1 MYRLM
6 SAALA
11 ICLVVHGTAA
21 EGATPSSVASPDGRI
36 AVSVDLSGGQ
46 PRWSVAVAQQP
57 IIERGLLGVETTP
70 ENFSGTYTLLGTT
83 EATGDTTW
91 HPLWGNR
98 STVRDHYRQLTLR
111 LQESAG
117 AKRLLNLNV
126 RAYDEGVALRY
137 EFPRQPG
144 MSEITVKNRL
154 TEHRFIG
161 DHPIWQTK
169 NYEYGSKTIST
180 MTVKSE
186 SAVTLGVGHG
196 RYAALMDADR
206 ANYAQVFWKRKADTP
221 NTLIGQTTSS
231 SGALPFASS
240 WEVMMIGDT
249 LGKLYENRY
258 LVDNLNPPCAIA
270 DTSWIRPGK
279 AICQVRNGQMT
290 TKDMRTLLEF
300 ASKHRF
306 EYLEI
311 DHSWNGAE
319 TKWTAEEIATFE
331 QKKEP
336 FWNDKPEWRQ
346 NVTGNPLVA
355 AKGWVPFRPHSFKGG
370 NVVDLDV
377 PALTAYGK
385 QLDPPVGLCVYV
397 RSVLFKEFGGQHA
410 IDDVFAAYAKMGIA
424 GVKPGFTPANHQADE
439 RTVAYL
445 VQNAAKHRL
454 IAVIHDAYAPYG
466 LSRTY
471 PNLMNVEG
479 GAGEEAEH
487 SFPPDLTATH
497 DVMLTFTRCLMGPFD
512 YTPEI
517 GKKFVKTHCHHA
529 AMLGVWEGRHSVRGG
544 MRQWSPGGENSGG
557 ELEFISRLPSLF
569 DDTRVIAEANESVT
583 VARRRQETWY
593 VASMSGQ
600 NPRSYAYPLDFLVKD
615 RRYTATIFS
624 DTPGSRVATRSEQA
638 VTSTTVLTISMNAQG
653 GHLMIIEP
661 TP

>member
-1 MYRLM
+1 MSRLLSALFAICVVAHG
-6 SAALA
+6 SAAED
-11 ICLVVHGTAA
+11 TAA
-21 EGATPSSVASPDGRI
+21 KVITSPDGRI
-36 AVSVDLSGGQ
+36 TVSVELAGGQ

-57 IIERGLLGVETTP
+57 IIDRGLLGVETTP
-70 ENFSGTYTLLGTT
+70 ENYSGSYTLLSAAETS
-83 EATGDTTW
+83 GDNTW

-98 STVRDHYRQLTLR
+98 STVRDHFRQVTVN
-111 LQESAG
+111 LQEGAG
-117 AKRLLNLNV
+117 SKRLLNLII

-144 MSEITVKNRL
+144 MNEVTVKHRL
-154 TEHRFIG
+154 TEHRFTG
-161 DHPIWQTK
+161 DHPIWQTR
-169 NYEYGSKTIST
+169 NYEYGNKTIST

-186 SAVTLGVGHG
+186 SAVTLAVGAG
-196 RYAALMDADR
+196 RYVALTDADR
-206 ANYAQVFWKRKADTP
+206 ADYAQVFWKRKTDMP
-221 NTLIGQTTSS
+221 HTLIGQTSPS
-231 SGALPFASS
+231 SGALPFATA
-240 WEVMMIGDT
+240 WEVVLIGDT
-249 LGKLYENRY
+249 LGKLYENRH
-258 LVDNLNPPCAIA
+258 LVDNLNPPCTIA

-290 TKDMRTLLEF
+290 TRDMRTLLEF
-300 ASKHRF
+300 ASRNRF
-306 EYLEI
+306 EDLEI

-319 TKWTAEEIATFE
+319 TRWTAEEIATFKE
-331 QKKEP
+331 KKEA
-336 FWNDKPEWRQ
+336 FWQDKPEWRQ

-370 NVVDLDV
+370 NFVDLDI

-397 RSVLFKEFGGQHA
+397 RCKLFKEFGGEHA
-410 IDDVFAAYAKMGIA
+410 IDDVFAAYAQMGIA
-424 GVKPGFTPANHQADE
+424 GVKPGFIPATHQADE
-439 RTVAYL
+439 RTIAYL

-454 IAVIHDAYAPYG
+454 IAVIHDAYVPYG

-487 SFPPDLTATH
+487 SFPPELTATH

-517 GKKFVKTHCHHA
+517 GKKFAKTHCHHA
-529 AMLGVWEGRHSVRGG
+529 AMLGIWEGRHSVRGG

-569 DDTRVIAEANESVT
+569 DDIRVTAEVNESVT
-583 VARRRQETWY
+583 VARRRGATWY
-593 VASMSGQ
+593 IASMSGQ
-600 NPRSYAYPLDFLVKD
+600 NARSYQYPLGFLDKD
-615 RRYTATIFS
+615 RHYTATVFS
-624 DTPGSRVATRSEQA
+624 DTPGSRVAMRTQNA
-638 VTSTTVLTISMNAQG
+638 VTGATVMAIAMNAQG

-661 TP
+661 VP

>member
-1 MYRLM
+1 MPRLIAPLFIL
-6 SAALA
+6 AAA
-11 ICLVVHGTAA
+11 TVASTEEPVHRLT
-21 EGATPSSVASPDGRI
+21 SPDGRI
-36 AVSVDLSGGQ
+36 VVDVDLIAGQ
-46 PRWSVAVAQQP
+46 PHWSVSLARQTV
-57 IIERGLLGVETTP
+57 IERGLLGVETTP
-70 ENFSGTYTLLGTT
+70 ENYSGTYTLLATSQ
-83 EATGDTTW
+83 ATGDSTW
-91 HPLWGNR
+91 HPVWGNR
-98 STVRDHYRQLTLR
+98 STVRDHYREMTLK
-111 LQESAG
+111 LQESTG
-117 AKRLLNLNV
+117 AKRLLDVIV

-137 EFPRQPG
+137 VFPTQSG
-144 MSEITVKNRL
+144 MSRVTIKNRL
-154 TEHRFIG
+154 TEHRFTA
-161 DHPIWQTK
+161 DHPVWQTR
-169 NYEYGSKTIST
+169 NYEYGTKTIAT

-186 SAVTLGVGHG
+186 SAVTLGVGNG
-196 RYAALMDADR
+196 RYVALMDADR

-221 NTLIGQTTSS
+221 NTLIGQTTPST
-231 SGALPFASS
+231 GILPFATS
-240 WEVMMIGDT
+240 WEVLLIGDT
-249 LGKLYENRY
+249 LGKLYENRH

-279 AICQVRNGQMT
+279 AICQIRNGQMT
-290 TKDMRTLLEF
+290 TTDMRTLMEF
-300 ASKHRF
+300 ASRNRL

-319 TKWTAEEIATFE
+319 TRWTPEEIATFE
-331 QKKEP
+331 QKQEA
-336 FWNDKPEWRQ
+336 FWRDKPEWRQ

-370 NVVDLDV
+370 NFVDLDI

-397 RSVLFKEFGGQHA
+397 RSALFKEFGGEHA
-410 IDDVFAAYAKMGIA
+410 IDDVFAAYARMGIA

-445 VQNAAKHRL
+445 VQSAAKHRL
-454 IAVIHDAYAPYG
+454 IAVIHDAYYPYG

-517 GKKFVKTHCHHA
+517 GKKFAKTHCHHA

-569 DDTRVIAEANESVT
+569 DDIRVTAEANESVT
-583 VARRRQETWY
+583 VARRRGDTWY
-593 VASMSGQ
+593 IASMSGQ
-600 NPRSYAYPLDFLVKD
+600 HPRTYAYPLDFLAKD
-615 RRYTATIFS
+615 RRYRAIVFS
-624 DTPGSRVATRSEQA
+624 DTPGSRVATRSELV
-638 VTSTTVLTISMNAQG
+638 VTSSSVATIAMNAQG
-653 GHLMIIEP
+653 GHLMIVEP
-661 TP
+661 LP